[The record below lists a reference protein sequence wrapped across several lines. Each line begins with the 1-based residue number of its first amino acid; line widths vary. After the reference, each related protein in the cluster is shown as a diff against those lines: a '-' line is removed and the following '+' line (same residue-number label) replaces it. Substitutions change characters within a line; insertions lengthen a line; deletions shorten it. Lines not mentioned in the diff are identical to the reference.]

1 MRFAFFLNLYAQA
14 GVCNLRQTD
23 PIGIVYVV
31 NHIRPIPMIAVHPHV
46 HARIRLRIRLILV
59 LTAVL
64 GKPRLA
70 EVLSETHLAL
80 LGSLFHCL
88 GVLG

>member
-1 MRFAFFLNLYAQA
+1 
-14 GVCNLRQTD
+14 
-23 PIGIVYVV
+23 
-31 NHIRPIPMIAVHPHV
+31 MIAVHAHV

-70 EVLSETHLAL
+70 EVLCETHLAL
-80 LGSLFHCL
+80 LGSLLHCL